1 MYKTFFKPIMDF
13 LIALVLLVI
22 MSPLL
27 LILILTLV
35 FVNNGSPFF
44 LQPRPGKNGKIF
56 KIIKFKTMKD
66 LQPGSEMEL
75 HSPKRVT
82 PFGGFIRK
90 YSLDELLQLVN
101 VLKGDMSL
109 IGPRPLLV
117 EYLPLYNP
125 RQRKRHNVKPGIT
138 GWAQVNGRNAISWDQ
153 KFELDIWYVEN
164 ISMLLDLK
172 ILLMTFNKVIRKKDI
187 NQGAEITMPAWQG
200 NETLSGQGK

>member
-1 MYKTFFKPIMDF
+1 MYKTFFKPILDF
-13 LIALVLLVI
+13 LVALVLLVL

-27 LILILTLV
+27 LILIVVLV
-35 FVNNGSPFF
+35 FVNNGTPFF

-66 LQPGSEMEL
+66 LEPGSKMEV
-75 HSPKRVT
+75 HSAKRVT

-117 EYLPLYNP
+117 EYLPLYN
-125 RQRKRHNVKPGIT
+125 QKQQKRHHVRPGIT
-138 GWAQVNGRNAISWDQ
+138 GWAQVNGRNAISWSQ
-153 KFELDIWYVEN
+153 KFEFDVWYVEN
-164 ISMLLDLK
+164 ISFLQDMK
-172 ILLMTFNKVIRKKDI
+172 IVLMTLNKVIRKKDI
-187 NQGAEITMPAWQG
+187 NQGAEMTMPVWEG
-200 NETLSGQGK
+200 NRALTP